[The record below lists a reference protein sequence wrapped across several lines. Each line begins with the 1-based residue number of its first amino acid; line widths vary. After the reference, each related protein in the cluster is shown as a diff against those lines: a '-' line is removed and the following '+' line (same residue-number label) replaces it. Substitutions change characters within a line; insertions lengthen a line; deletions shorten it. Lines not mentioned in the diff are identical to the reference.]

1 VISDPRVSDAT
12 ADPATAEATAPGN
25 AAGITTGTPGPQIP
39 LCAMNPG
46 ECGRIVSS
54 RLGENDGELL
64 RAMGMS
70 EHCRLR
76 VCRSG
81 EPCIVQIDSTRLGLS
96 REMTRLIL
104 VTVEG

>member
-1 VISDPRVSDAT
+1 VISDSRASNAAAEPVTTEPVT
-12 ADPATAEATAPGN
+12 ADPESAEAMPTE
-25 AAGITTGTPGPQIP
+25 IQVP

-46 ECGRIVSS
+46 DCGRIVAS

-96 REMTRLIL
+96 RDMTRLIL
-104 VTVEG
+104 VTVDG